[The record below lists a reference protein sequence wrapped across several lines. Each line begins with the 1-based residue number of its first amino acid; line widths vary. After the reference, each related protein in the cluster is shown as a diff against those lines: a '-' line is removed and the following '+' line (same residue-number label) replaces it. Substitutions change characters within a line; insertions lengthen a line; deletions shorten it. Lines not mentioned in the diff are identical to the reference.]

1 MMAPLT
7 NLERLRRGIEAGGPR
22 AGWQETIGA
31 RIAEVDSGHAV
42 VELEAHAGH
51 QHEGGVVQGGVI
63 TQIADAAMGCA
74 LMTMQEPDMAN
85 TTIELKIN
93 FIRPF
98 VEGRL
103 RAIGRVIEIKNT
115 LLFSEADV
123 IDDGDRLI
131 ARASSTCLAIPQKRA
146 GS

>member
-1 MMAPLT
+1 MMG
-7 NLERLRRGIEAGGPR
+7 NGPR
-22 AGWQETIGA
+22 AGWRETIGA
-31 RIAEVDSGHAV
+31 RIAEVDMGHAV
-42 VELEAHAGH
+42 IELDAHAGH

-103 RAIGRVIEIKNT
+103 RAIGRVVEIKNT

-123 IDDGDRLI
+123 VDDEGHLI
-131 ARASSTCLAIPQKRA
+131 ARASSTCLAIPATRPA
-146 GS
+146 PDAAS